1 MVITQV
7 LLGRPT
13 GPNLELSVEKYAG
26 EPKRKAAAAAAAAA
40 VVVFLKLQ
48 FSL

>member
-1 MVITQV
+1 
-7 LLGRPT
+7 
-13 GPNLELSVEKYAG
+13 VEKYAG